1 MLQYLIAQSL
11 NGSQTHS
18 ILLCGD
24 DTLRRGKFTKCLVD
38 QSDILLL
45 ELMVVGEGQRTDVLG
60 IRLQV
65 EFHLL
70 RRGDTR
76 HQEHMLVGE
85 TLEPPCTF
93 LAIEPL
99 QTFVSM
105 C

>member
-45 ELMVVGEGQRTDVLG
+45 ELMVVSKG
-60 IRLQV
+60 
-65 EFHLL
+65 
-70 RRGDTR
+70 
-76 HQEHMLVGE
+76 
-85 TLEPPCTF
+85 
-93 LAIEPL
+93 
-99 QTFVSM
+99 
-105 C
+105 